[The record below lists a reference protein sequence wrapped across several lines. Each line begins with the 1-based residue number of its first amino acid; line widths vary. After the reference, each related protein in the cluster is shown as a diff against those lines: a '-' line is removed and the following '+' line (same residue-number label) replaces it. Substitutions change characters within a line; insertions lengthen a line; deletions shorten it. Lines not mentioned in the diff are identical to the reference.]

1 MSHLI
6 GITGTIGSGKSAVGS
21 ILEQRGV
28 PVIDTDKLVHQLFS
42 EDKSVVNGVHERFGD
57 SVMNTDGSVNR
68 AELGKIV
75 FADANARKA
84 LEGIVHPATILA
96 CRKRVK
102 ELSAGH
108 PIVAVLVPLLFEA
121 GVESE
126 YDEIWTTV
134 ADSTVLKKRLMQ
146 RDNLNEAEA
155 EARLGA
161 QLSQEEKAA
170 RSHRVINN
178 SGTLDE
184 TAKQIDV
191 ILAQLDALPSKKSI

>member
-21 ILEQRGV
+21 ILEQRSV

-42 EDKSVVNGVHERFGD
+42 EDKSVVNAIHERFGD
-57 SVMNTDGSVNR
+57 SVMNSDGSINR

-75 FADANARKA
+75 FADDSARKA

-102 ELSAGH
+102 ELSGH

-121 GVESE
+121 GVQSE
-126 YDEIWTTV
+126 YDEIWTII
-134 ADSTVLKKRLMQ
+134 ADRSVLKARLMQ
-146 RDNLNEAEA
+146 RDQLTDAEA

-161 QLSQEEKAA
+161 QLTQEDKAS
-170 RSHRVINN
+170 RSHRVVDN

-184 TAKQIDV
+184 TAKQIDL
-191 ILAQLDALPSKKSI
+191 ILTQLAALSSKKAN